1 MENTNAQVR
10 VPVSTKC
17 VFIYPS
23 NHVNCGIIPDKDGLI
38 FHFGESKEI
47 YPPKHI
53 KILANDKVDKTELA
67 KTLRK
72 LADILEGN
80 AEVKYEQWLIEQ
92 SNQE

>member
-1 MENTNAQVR
+1 MENTNTQVSEQ
-10 VPVSTKC
+10 VSTKC

-23 NHVNCGIIPDKDGLI
+23 ENVNCGIIPDENGLI
-38 FHFGESKEI
+38 FHFGESKEL

-53 KILANDKVDKTELA
+53 KILVNEKIEKIEIA
-67 KTLRK
+67 KALRK
-72 LADILEGN
+72 LADILEGK